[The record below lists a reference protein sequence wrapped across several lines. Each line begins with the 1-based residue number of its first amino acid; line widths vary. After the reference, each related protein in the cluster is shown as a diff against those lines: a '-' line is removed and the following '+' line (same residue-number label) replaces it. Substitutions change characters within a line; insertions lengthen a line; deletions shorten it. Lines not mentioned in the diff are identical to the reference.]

1 MGAMTAAWPRFTARL
16 LSRSARATFARG
28 RRLGRLLAP
37 GDAVA
42 LTGELGAGKTELV
55 RGACRGAGV
64 PDSQVASPSF
74 AIVASYQGRLAVH
87 HADLYRVSDQ
97 DELYGTGF
105 FDLLGGEGAVL
116 VEWADRVPG
125 ALPPERLEIHLDH
138 DARSPGVRHVE
149 VVGTGERGVALARAL
164 ARTLT
169 PRGPRRAR
177 VPSPRGRGP
186 GGALTPRGAR
196 RARAP
201 SHGGRGVGGKARS
214 KALTPRGARGARAP
228 SPGGRGTQ

>member
-16 LSRSARATFARG
+16 LSRSARATFALG

-64 PDSQVASPSF
+64 PDSRVASPSF

-87 HADLYRVSDQ
+87 HADLYRVGDR

-125 ALPPERLEIHLDH
+125 ALPPERLEIHLGH
-138 DARSPGVRHVE
+138 DARRPGVRHVE

-164 ARTLT
+164 AA
-169 PRGPRRAR
+169 AR
-177 VPSPRGRGP
+177 S
-186 GGALTPRGAR
+186 GALTPRGAR

-201 SHGGRGVGGKARS
+201 SPRGRGTGGKPRAS
-214 KALTPRGARGARAP
+214 ALTFGARGTRAP
-228 SPGGRGTQ
+228 SLGGRGTR